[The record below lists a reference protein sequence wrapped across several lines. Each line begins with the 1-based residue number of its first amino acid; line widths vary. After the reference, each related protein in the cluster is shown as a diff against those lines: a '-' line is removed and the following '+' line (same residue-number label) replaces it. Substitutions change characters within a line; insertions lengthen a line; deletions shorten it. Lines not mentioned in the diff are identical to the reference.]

1 MLIHINSKQKLAA
14 LQKEFSSYFPFLKL
28 EFFRFLHN
36 DIEASSKRYLV
47 SHDTSLSELL
57 KVETDAE
64 YVFSADTTV
73 STIEQD
79 LETKF
84 GLHAQVFRKSG
95 NVWIET
101 TLTDSWT
108 LAHQNEEGQELS
120 SKGEDESAEDMAD
133 RDVWR

>member
-1 MLIHINSKQKLAA
+1 MLIHINSKHKLTS
-14 LQKEFSSYFPFLKL
+14 LQKEFSSFFPFLKL
-28 EFFRFLHN
+28 EFFRKKHN
-36 DIEASSKRYLV
+36 DMEGSAKRYLV
-47 SHDTSLSELL
+47 THDTSLSELL
-57 KVETDAE
+57 KSETDE
-64 YVFSADTTV
+64 QYEFTEETTV
-73 STIEQD
+73 SKLEQD
-79 LETKF
+79 LEIRF

-120 SKGEDESAEDMAD
+120 TASDDENAEDMAD

>member
-1 MLIHINSKQKLAA
+1 MVIHINSKHKLSS
-14 LQKEFSSYFPFLKL
+14 LQKEFSSFFPFLKL
-28 EFFRFLHN
+28 EFFRKKHN
-36 DIEASSKRYLV
+36 DMEGSAKRYLV

-57 KVETDAE
+57 NTETLAQ
-64 YVFSADTTV
+64 YSFSAETTV

-79 LETKF
+79 LEAQF

-120 SKGEDESAEDMAD
+120 SKSNDESAADMAD

>member
-1 MLIHINSKQKLAA
+1 MEGSA
-14 LQKEFSSYFPFLKL
+14 
-28 EFFRFLHN
+28 
-36 DIEASSKRYLV
+36 KRYLV
-47 SHDTSLSELL
+47 THDTSLSELL
-57 KVETDAE
+57 KVETNAE
-64 YVFSADTTV
+64 YNFSADTTV

-79 LETKF
+79 LEVKF

-120 SKGEDESAEDMAD
+120 AKGEDESAEDMAD

>member
-1 MLIHINSKQKLAA
+1 MVIHINSKHKLAV
-14 LQKEFSSYFPFLKL
+14 LQKEFSSFFPFLKL
-28 EFFRFLHN
+28 EFFRKKHN
-36 DIEASSKRYLV
+36 DMEGSAKRYLV
-47 SHDTSLSELL
+47 THDTSLSELL
-57 KVETDAE
+57 KAEADAQYEFDAE
-64 YVFSADTTV
+64 TTV

-79 LETKF
+79 LESKF

-120 SKGEDESAEDMAD
+120 SGGDEDSAEDMAD